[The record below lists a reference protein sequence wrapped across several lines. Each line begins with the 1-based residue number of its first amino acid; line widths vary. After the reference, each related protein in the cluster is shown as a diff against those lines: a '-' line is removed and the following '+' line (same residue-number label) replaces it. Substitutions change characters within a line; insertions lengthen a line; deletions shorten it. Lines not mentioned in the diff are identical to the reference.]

1 LCIIVRRQVLQ
12 FIFECPRLG
21 ARLEMT
27 ELAGR
32 DLFFVPDAI
41 GQRLNAL
48 PQEIIPT
55 RAPPNITANKSSEI
69 NRSFMTGISPL
80 VADKGYPHS

>member
-1 LCIIVRRQVLQ
+1 
-12 FIFECPRLG
+12 
-21 ARLEMT
+21 
-27 ELAGR
+27 
-32 DLFFVPDAI
+32 VPDAI

-80 VADKGYPHS
+80 VADKDYPHSRAAITCESTAIAVAAQSARHVLS